1 MIDVVLEDA
10 RWAGLEALAIAAT
23 DATLTHLSLDPASY
37 LVCVMGCDD
46 ARIAEL
52 NAEFREKP
60 TATNVLSWP
69 AQELSP
75 PQAPTPDPFEDEQS
89 WVISRWHMR
98 RAIARQ
104 RKPSLPHR
112 RILLI

>member
-52 NAEFREKP
+52 NAEFR
-60 TATNVLSWP
+60 
-69 AQELSP
+69 
-75 PQAPTPDPFEDEQS
+75 
-89 WVISRWHMR
+89 
-98 RAIARQ
+98 
-104 RKPSLPHR
+104 
-112 RILLI
+112 